1 MGASSAVRTGE
12 SGRREP
18 RRIAVEELGS
28 HLATLEAE
36 LSDGRAIELMRGE
49 KLIAEVRAPGG
60 AQAAV
65 EAAPDRPAMP
75 DFMAML
81 REIYGD
87 KPLDVDTTEWIREG
101 RE

>member
-1 MGASSAVRTGE
+1 M
-12 SGRREP
+12 
-18 RRIAVEELGS
+18 RIAIEDLGA
-28 HLATLEAE
+28 HVATLEAE
-36 LSDGRAIELMRGE
+36 LRGMKAIELTSGDAVV
-49 KLIAEVRAPGG
+49 AEIHPT
-60 AQAAV
+60 QSL
-65 EAAPDRPAMP
+65 ELQPQPELP

>member
-1 MGASSAVRTGE
+1 MGSSSVVTKPGN
-12 SGRREP
+12 GVMQ
-18 RRIAVEELGS
+18 IAIEDLGA
-28 HLATLEAE
+28 HVATLEAE
-36 LSDGRAIELMRGE
+36 LRSMKAIELTSGDVVV
-49 KLIAEVRAPGG
+49 AEIRPTQSLELQ
-60 AQAAV
+60 AQP
-65 EAAPDRPAMP
+65 ELP

>member
-1 MGASSAVRTGE
+1 MGSSSSVRKLEGGAVV
-12 SGRREP
+12 
-18 RRIAVEELGS
+18 RIAVEDLGA

-36 LSDGRAIELMRGE
+36 LSGAAAIELTRGE
-49 KLIAEVRAPGG
+49 RVIAEMRAPQP
-60 AQAAV
+60 AQAAHL
-65 EAAPDRPAMP
+65 APQPELP

-87 KPLDVDTTEWIREG
+87 KPLNVDTTEWIREG

>member
-1 MGASSAVRTGE
+1 M
-12 SGRREP
+12 
-18 RRIAVEELGS
+18 RIAIEDIGA
-28 HLATLEAE
+28 HAATLEAE
-36 LSDGRAIELMRGE
+36 LRGMKAIELTSGDVVV
-49 KLIAEVRAPGG
+49 AEIHP
-60 AQAAV
+60 AQSRELQAQP
-65 EAAPDRPAMP
+65 ELP

>member
-1 MGASSAVRTGE
+1 MV
-12 SGRREP
+12 
-18 RRIAVEELGS
+18 RIAVEDLGA
-28 HLATLEAE
+28 HVAMLEAE
-36 LSDGRAIELMRGE
+36 LRDGRAIELTSGE
-49 KLIAEVRAPGG
+49 TVIGEVQPVLK
-60 AQAAV
+60 V
-65 EAAPDRPAMP
+65 EAKTPPEMP

>member
-1 MGASSAVRTGE
+1 MGSSSVARGLAGGDVI
-12 SGRREP
+12 
-18 RRIAVEELGS
+18 RIAVEDLGA

-36 LSDGRAIELMRGE
+36 LRSVRAIELTRGE
-49 KLIAEVRAPGG
+49 KVIAEIHP
-60 AQAAV
+60 AQALEVADSRTLP
-65 EAAPDRPAMP
+65 ELP

-81 REIYGD
+81 RDIYGD

>member
-1 MGASSAVRTGE
+1 MGSSSIVQKPEGAVIRM
-12 SGRREP
+12 
-18 RRIAVEELGS
+18 AVEDLGA

-36 LSDGRAIELMRGE
+36 LRGVRAIELTRGE
-49 KLIAEVRAPGG
+49 TVIAEIHPARVL
-60 AQAAV
+60 
-65 EAAPDRPAMP
+65 EAADSRPLPELP

-81 REIYGD
+81 HEIYGN

>member
-1 MGASSAVRTGE
+1 MGSSSVVRKPEGTVI
-12 SGRREP
+12 RM
-18 RRIAVEELGS
+18 AVEDFGA

-36 LSDGRAIELMRGE
+36 LRGVRAIELTRGE
-49 KLIAEVRAPGG
+49 KVIAEIHP
-60 AQAAV
+60 AQTL
-65 EAAPDRPAMP
+65 EAADSRRVEMP
-75 DFMAML
+75 DFIARL